1 MKRRF
6 SLLSLPFAAGTGGLL
21 GLLPAA
27 SRAQEAAT
35 PEAKIDQLIGLL
47 NDPEVQA
54 VLKSHAAT
62 VPDGI
67 AAEAHPITA
76 WLELTR
82 SHLHDVGAAVLDAPQ
97 TISQLFSELALRLGG
112 WNLPIAIVFLAA
124 LVFAAFAAGNFAE
137 RKLRALGQGA
147 GAAPQYGDR
156 LVLWILTSLTAI
168 FTAIIGYL
176 ILPWP
181 EGVDDL
187 VRPWLVA
194 GVAMFVVIRLTRS
207 LEADTPTPQAA
218 QEAAHWCGFT
228 RRIAAVFLVG
238 WAVAQTLVVLGSG
251 RDFAL
256 LVAYIFGLALIVMGS
271 RAVWTRPV
279 SPTVTPSRRMAISL
293 GFTLAFVALGALW
306 VADMVIILWVCIYLV
321 GLPVLL
327 PLITRLVRG
336 SAQVLIPGDEEDTA
350 EGTEGTEGAEAAA
363 PVHSGPKLVPRVPSI
378 RSVIVDRGARLLV
391 LALAMGWL
399 MSVLNSHAERFMQT
413 EVVTRLI
420 GGVFQGIIVL
430 IVADFLWQLAKVAIL
445 QREAE
450 ALQFTTDPE
459 QRARNS
465 RLRTLLPILRH
476 TVAVL
481 IAIVAVLTVLA
492 GLGVAIGPLIAGA
505 GIFGVAIGFGS
516 QTLVKDII
524 SGVFY
529 LLDDAFRVGEYIQ
542 SGSYKGV
549 VEGFSLRS
557 IRLRHHRG
565 PVFTVPFG
573 SLGAVQNMSRDW
585 GKDKMLITVPFDT
598 DLEKVRKIAKK
609 IGQTIME
616 DPELGP
622 AIIEPVKLKGVEQVT
637 ENGLVLGL
645 GMMFKPTG
653 EQTMIRRRAYA
664 MLHKAFAENDI
675 EFAKPVVQVS
685 GGEEDQAAAARAARM
700 AAERKAAEAGG

>member
-1 MKRRF
+1 MQGWF
-6 SLLSLPFAAGTGGLL
+6 GFGAALLVFFL
-21 GLLPAA
+21 
-27 SRAQEAAT
+27 
-35 PEAKIDQLIGLL
+35 
-47 NDPEVQA
+47 
-54 VLKSHAAT
+54 SHAIP
-62 VPDGI
+62 VRP
-67 AAEAHPITA
+67 P
-76 WLELTR
+76 
-82 SHLHDVGAAVLDAPQ
+82 
-97 TISQLFSELALRLGG
+97 
-112 WNLPIAIVFLAA
+112 
-124 LVFAAFAAGNFAE
+124 
-137 RKLRALGQGA
+137 
-147 GAAPQYGDR
+147 
-156 LVLWILTSLTAI
+156 
-168 FTAIIGYL
+168 
-176 ILPWP
+176 
-181 EGVDDL
+181 

-492 GLGVAIGPLIAGA
+492 GLIAGVIVIVLIVQWWVAQNTDPPFAPILEFVALYDQHYQPFMEGRLVSTGVAYYSSLT
-505 GIFGVAIGFGS
+505 F
-516 QTLVKDII
+516 
-524 SGVFY
+524 VF
-529 LLDDAFRVGEYIQ
+529 LMLA
-542 SGSYKGV
+542 
-549 VEGFSLRS
+549 
-557 IRLRHHRG
+557 
-565 PVFTVPFG
+565 T
-573 SLGAVQNMSRDW
+573 
-585 GKDKMLITVPFDT
+585 KML
-598 DLEKVRKIAKK
+598 
-609 IGQTIME
+609 
-616 DPELGP
+616 
-622 AIIEPVKLKGVEQVT
+622 
-637 ENGLVLGL
+637 GL
-645 GMMFKPTG
+645 
-653 EQTMIRRRAYA
+653 RRW
-664 MLHKAFAENDI
+664 
-675 EFAKPVVQVS
+675 S
-685 GGEEDQAAAARAARM
+685 
-700 AAERKAAEAGG
+700 